1 MDTYK
6 IKGSTLWI
14 IIDEDPSIGK
24 RPLDD
29 CKLDIAQE
37 KSKSGKTGIS
47 W

>member
-6 IKGSTLWI
+6 IKGSMLRI

-29 CKLDIAQE
+29 CKLDIAQ
-37 KSKSGKTGIS
+37 GKKQK